1 MLRPFVNRT
10 TKWLAELS
18 YGVYLIHW
26 LIVIY
31 LYEFSGLPSNGTLG
45 DLALWMAVVAAALA
59 PFRGALATLVRAAD
73 PALGAAPD
81 GRPAA
86 DRRSSAGRR
95 PRFGH
100 RERTGCGHPLGMMPR
115 QATGP
120 TGAAPSPT

>member
-1 MLRPFVNRT
+1 MLKPFVNRT

-31 LYEFSGLPSNGTLG
+31 LYEFAGLPSNGTLG
-45 DLALWMAVVAAALA
+45 DLAAVDGDRAAAVA
-59 PFRGALATLVRAAD
+59 PVRGALATLVRAAD

-86 DRRSSAGRR
+86 DREVVTPAGGPGSAVGSEPAVIARS
-95 PRFGH
+95 
-100 RERTGCGHPLGMMPR
+100 E
-115 QATGP
+115 
-120 TGAAPSPT
+120 